1 MSALRSAVLARL
13 IACAL
18 AMMLVAC
25 AALAGC
31 ADDAG
36 SVSVPAP
43 PQGAPPL
50 RAGLVLNALGA
61 GSDQRRR
68 VELSRAR
75 ALGVRWIR
83 EELPWGSI
91 ERAPGRY
98 SWRHFDALM
107 VAAARAQLHVLP
119 LLLGT
124 PSWARSPGTDHFALP
139 SDPRAFGAFAARAAA
154 RYGPGGTFW
163 RSHPWLDSRLAPQWF
178 ELWNEPYYRF
188 FSTTGVD
195 PTRYAAMVRAATE
208 AGHAANPATR
218 WLMAGDLTYLDG
230 FGRRQQWLPALAAA
244 DPGLMPLIDGVAVHP
259 YMFGAPSAKEGIP
272 LPFRFA
278 RVDAVARELTR
289 LGAGPVPLWITEIG
303 WSTCDTRP
311 DCGSERDQA
320 EWIADVFARVRRRP
334 MSNRVRAVF
343 VYHLHDFPGRARS
356 DREAYFGLLRANG
369 SRKPAWSVVRQA
381 ARLAGG

>member
-1 MSALRSAVLARL
+1 VSRRTGRL
-13 IACAL
+13 LACAL
-18 AMMLVAC
+18 VAALAAW

-50 RAGLVLNALGA
+50 RAGLVMNALGA
-61 GSDQRRR
+61 GSERNRR

-91 ERAPGRY
+91 ERTPGRY
-98 SWRHFDALM
+98 SWRHFDGLM
-107 VAAARAQLHVLP
+107 VAAARARLRVLP

-124 PSWARSPGTDHFALP
+124 PRWAQPPGADHFALP
-139 SDPRAFGAFAARAAA
+139 SDPRAIGAFAARAAA

-163 RSHPWLDSRLAPQWF
+163 RSRPWLDGRLAPQWF
-178 ELWNEPYYRF
+178 EIWNEPYYRF

-195 PTRYAAMVRAATE
+195 PARYAALVRAATE

-218 WLMAGDLTYLDG
+218 WLMAADLTYLDG
-230 FGRRQQWLPALAAA
+230 SGRRQQWLPALAAA
-244 DPGLMPLIDGVAVHP
+244 DPGLLQLIDGVAVHP
-259 YMFGAPSAKEGIP
+259 YMFGAPGIRDYGVP
-272 LPFRFA
+272 LPFRFE
-278 RVDAVARELTR
+278 RVDAIARELTR

-311 DCGSERDQA
+311 ECGSEREQA
-320 EWIADVFARVRRRP
+320 EWIADVFARVRRKP
-334 MSNRVRAVF
+334 LSSRVRAVF
-343 VYHLHDFPGRARS
+343 VYHLHDFAGRARS
-356 DREAYFGLLRANG
+356 DREAYYGLLRANG
-369 SRKPAWSVVRQA
+369 SRKPAWGVVRQA